1 MLDPAILKDN
11 LEVLESNISRRNLDI
26 DVSHLISLNEERKS
40 LRFNAEQKRSQ
51 QKELGKQ
58 IANADNSEKEKLLD
72 KASELSND
80 VKLLFEQVDKKDEE
94 FLNLWIK
101 IPNLIS
107 STSPDGKSENDNLE
121 IKKVGNVKEI
131 SNPKDHLEIASK
143 LNLIDVEKASEV
155 SGSRFAY
162 LFGDLVKIEF
172 NLVSWALNKLSDK
185 GFTPTVP
192 PVLVRE
198 NALYGTGFFPDD
210 AEQVYEIPNDDLYLV
225 GTSEVPLAALH
236 TNEIIDLEE
245 LPIRYAGFSTCFRR
259 EAGTYGK
266 DTTGIFRVHQFDKVE
281 MFSFCNPEKS
291 EEEHEFI
298 LSVEEELLQSLEIP
312 YRVVDVCA
320 GDLGASAAKKYDI
333 EAWIPS
339 QNTYREVTSC
349 SNTTDYQARRLNIR
363 AKKEGNTSVL
373 HTLNGTA
380 IAVGRILIALIEN
393 NQNEDSSV
401 VFSVPKLIVLPLRYK
416 SLNLFE
422 LVPKS

>member
-1 MLDPAILKDN
+1 MLDPALLRNDVKSLKLN
-11 LEVLESNISRRNLDI
+11 LKRRNLDI
-26 DVSHLISLNEERKS
+26 DLKEVTALDEIRREMRFEAEK
-40 LRFNAEQKRSQ
+40 LRSEQKS
-51 QKELGKQ
+51 LGKQ
-58 IANADNSEKEKLLD
+58 IASADDKTKKELLDQASHLSEK
-72 KASELSND
+72 
-80 VKLLFEQVDKKDEE
+80 VKELFEKVDVADKNFMDI
-94 FLNLWIK
+94 WIK

-107 STSPDGKSENDNLE
+107 ATSPDGTSEKENFE
-121 IKKVGNVKEI
+121 IKKYGEI
-131 SNPKDHLEIASK
+131 LDIDKPKDHLEIAES
-143 LNLIDVEKASEV
+143 LGLIDVQKASEV
-155 SGSRFAY
+155 SGSRFSY

-172 NLVSWALNKLSDK
+172 SLVLWTMQKLSDK
-185 GFTPTVP
+185 GFKPTIP

-236 TNEIIDLEE
+236 SNEILDTGA

-281 MFSFCNPEKS
+281 MFSFCDPEKS

-298 LSVEEELLQSLEIP
+298 LSVEEELLQALEIP

-320 GDLGASAAKKYDI
+320 GDLGSSASKKYDI

-339 QNTYREVTSC
+339 QKAYREVTSC
-349 SNTTDYQARRLNIR
+349 SNTTDFQARRLNIR
-363 AKKEGNTSVL
+363 GKADGETNVL

-393 NQNEDSSV
+393 NQTEDGKVEFSDSV
-401 VFSVPKLIVLPLRYK
+401 AEIIGVK
-416 SLNLFE
+416 NL
-422 LVPKS
+422 S

>member
-1 MLDPAILKDN
+1 MLDPAILKNDIESLELN
-11 LEVLESNISRRNLDI
+11 LERRNLDV
-26 DVSHLISLNEERKS
+26 DLKELTALDELRRE
-40 LRFNAEQKRSQ
+40 LRFEAEKLRSEQKT
-51 QKELGKQ
+51 LGKQ
-58 IANADNSEKEKLLD
+58 IASADEKTKNELLDQASQMSEK
-72 KASELSND
+72 
-80 VKLLFEQVDKKDEE
+80 VKELFEKVDVADKNFMDI
-94 FLNLWIK
+94 WIK

-107 STSPDGKSENDNLE
+107 TTSPDGISDKENSE
-121 IKKVGNVKEI
+121 IKKFGEI
-131 SNPKDHLEIASK
+131 RNINNPKDHLEIAES
-143 LNLIDVEKASEV
+143 LGLIDVQKASEV
-155 SGSRFAY
+155 SGSRFSY

-172 NLVSWALNKLSDK
+172 NLVLWAMQQLSDK
-185 GFTPTVP
+185 GFKPTIP

-236 TNEIIDLEE
+236 SNEILDTAT

-281 MFSFCNPEKS
+281 MFSFCDPEKS
-291 EEEHEFI
+291 EEEHKFI
-298 LSVEEELLQSLEIP
+298 LSVEEELLQALEIP

-320 GDLGASAAKKYDI
+320 GDLGSSASKKYDI

-339 QNTYREVTSC
+339 QQTYREVTSC
-349 SNTTDYQARRLNIR
+349 SNTTDFQARRLNIR
-363 AKKEGNTSVL
+363 GKADGETNVL

-393 NQNEDSSV
+393 NQTEDGKVEFSDSV
-401 VFSVPKLIVLPLRYK
+401 AEIIGVK
-416 SLNLFE
+416 NL
-422 LVPKS
+422 S

>member
-1 MLDPAILKDN
+1 MLDPTILKNDIESLKLN
-11 LEVLESNISRRNLDI
+11 LKRRNIDLDLQN
-26 DVSHLISLNEERKS
+26 LISLDE
-40 LRFNAEQKRSQ
+40 LRREMRFEAEKLRSEQKS
-51 QKELGKQ
+51 LGKQ
-58 IANADNSEKEKLLD
+58 IASADNKTKKDLLDQASQMSEKVKELFQKVEIAD
-72 KASELSND
+72 KN
-80 VKLLFEQVDKKDEE
+80 FVDI
-94 FLNLWIK
+94 WIK

-107 STSPDGKSENDNLE
+107 STSPDGMSDKENYE
-121 IKKVGNVKEI
+121 IKKYGEI
-131 SNPKDHLEIASK
+131 KDIANPKDHLEIAES
-143 LNLIDVEKASEV
+143 LGLIDVQKAAEV
-155 SGSRFAY
+155 SGSRFSY
-162 LFGDLVKIEF
+162 LFGDLVKIEL
-172 NLVSWALNKLSDK
+172 NLVSWAMQQLSEK
-185 GFTPTVP
+185 GFKPTIP

-236 TNEIIDLEE
+236 SNEILDASG

-281 MFSFCNPEKS
+281 MFSFCDSENS
-291 EEEHEFI
+291 EEEHSFI
-298 LSVEEELLQSLEIP
+298 LSVEEELLQALEIP

-320 GDLGASAAKKYDI
+320 GDLGASAAKKFDI

-363 AKKEGNTSVL
+363 SKDDGNTSIL

-393 NQNEDSSV
+393 NQKQDGLVE
-401 VFSVPKLIVLPLRYK
+401 FSDEVAAILGVKKL
-416 SLNLFE
+416 S
-422 LVPKS
+422 

>member
-1 MLDPAILKDN
+1 MLDPALLRNDVKSLKLN
-11 LEVLESNISRRNLDI
+11 LKRRNLDI
-26 DVSHLISLNEERKS
+26 DLKEVTALDEIRREMRFEAEK
-40 LRFNAEQKRSQ
+40 LRSEQKS
-51 QKELGKQ
+51 LGKQ
-58 IANADNSEKEKLLD
+58 IASADDKTKKELLDQASHLSEK
-72 KASELSND
+72 
-80 VKLLFEQVDKKDEE
+80 VKELFEKVDVADKNFMDI
-94 FLNLWIK
+94 WIK

-107 STSPDGKSENDNLE
+107 ATSPDGTSDKENFE
-121 IKKVGNVKEI
+121 IKKYGEI
-131 SNPKDHLEIASK
+131 LDIDKPKDHLEIAES
-143 LNLIDVEKASEV
+143 LGLIDVQKASEV
-155 SGSRFAY
+155 SGSRFSY

-172 NLVSWALNKLSDK
+172 SLVLWAMQKLSDK
-185 GFTPTVP
+185 GFKPTIP

-236 TNEIIDLEE
+236 SNEILDTGA

-281 MFSFCNPEKS
+281 MFSFCDPEKS

-298 LSVEEELLQSLEIP
+298 LSVEEELLQALEIP

-320 GDLGASAAKKYDI
+320 GDLGSSASKKYDI

-339 QNTYREVTSC
+339 QQTYREVTSC
-349 SNTTDYQARRLNIR
+349 SNTTDFQARRLNIR
-363 AKKEGNTSVL
+363 GKTDGKTNVL

-393 NQNEDSSV
+393 NQTEDGKVEFSDSV
-401 VFSVPKLIVLPLRYK
+401 AEIIGVK
-416 SLNLFE
+416 NLG
-422 LVPKS
+422 

>member
-1 MLDPAILKDN
+1 MLDPAILKNN

-26 DVSHLISLNEERKS
+26 DVNHLISLNEERKS
-40 LRFNAEQKRSQ
+40 LRFDAEQKRSQ

-58 IANADNSEKEKLLD
+58 IANADKNEKEELLN
-72 KASELSND
+72 KASELSNE

-94 FLNLWIK
+94 FLSQWIK

-107 STSPDGKSENDNLE
+107 KTSPDGKSDKDNLE

-131 SNPKDHLEIASK
+131 SNPKDHLEIASQ

-172 NLVSWALNKLSDK
+172 NLVSWALNKLSEK

-236 TNEIIDLEE
+236 TNEIINMEE

-349 SNTTDYQARRLNIR
+349 SNTTSFQARRLNIR
-363 AKKEGNTSVL
+363 AKSEGETSIL

-393 NQNEDSSV
+393 NQTEDGKV
-401 VFSVPKLIVLPLRYK
+401 EFSDKVAEIIGVK
-416 SLNLFE
+416 NLG
-422 LVPKS
+422 

>member
-1 MLDPAILKDN
+1 MLDPALLKND
-11 LEVLESNISRRNLDI
+11 LETLKLNISRRNLNVDI
-26 DVSHLISLNEERKS
+26 DFLINLNEERKK
-40 LRFNAEQKRSQ
+40 LRFEAEQKRSE
-51 QKELGKQ
+51 QKEIGKE
-58 IANADNSEKEKLLD
+58 IATADDKSKEGLLSQ
-72 KASELSND
+72 ASSISNE
-80 VKLLFEQVDKKDEE
+80 VKSLFEKVDQKDEE
-94 FLNLWIK
+94 FFNNWVK
-101 IPNLIS
+101 IPNIIS
-107 STSPDGKSENDNLE
+107 ETSPDGKSDSDNLE
-121 IKKVGNVKEI
+121 IKKIGNIKEMN
-131 SNPKDHLEIASK
+131 NPRDHLEIASK

-210 AEQVYEIPNDDLYLV
+210 AEQVYEIPNDDLFLV

-236 TNEIIDLEE
+236 TNEILNIKN
-245 LPIRYAGFSTCFRR
+245 LPLRYAGFSTCFRR

-281 MFSFCNPEKS
+281 MFSFCDPVKS
-291 EEEHEFI
+291 KEEHEFI
-298 LSVEEELLQSLEIP
+298 LSVEEELLQALEIP

-320 GDLGASAAKKYDI
+320 GDLGASAAKKFDI

-363 AKKEGNTSVL
+363 AKDEGSTSVL

-393 NQNEDSSV
+393 NQNTDGSV
-401 VFSVPKLIVLPLRYK
+401 VFSDKVAEIIGVEQLGK
-416 SLNLFE
+416 
-422 LVPKS
+422 

>member
-1 MLDPAILKDN
+1 MLDPSILKDN
-11 LEVLESNISRRNLDI
+11 LEVLESNISRRNLKI
-26 DVSHLISLNEERKS
+26 DVNHLISLNEERKS
-40 LRFNAEQKRSQ
+40 LRFDAEQKRSQ

-58 IANADNSEKEKLLD
+58 IANADESEKEELLNS
-72 KASELSND
+72 ASELSNE
-80 VKLLFEQVDKKDEE
+80 VKLLFEQVDKKD
-94 FLNLWIK
+94 
-101 IPNLIS
+101 
-107 STSPDGKSENDNLE
+107 D
-121 IKKVGNVKEI
+121 
-131 SNPKDHLEIASK
+131 
-143 LNLIDVEKASEV
+143 
-155 SGSRFAY
+155 
-162 LFGDLVKIEF
+162 
-172 NLVSWALNKLSDK
+172 KLSEK

-236 TNEIIDLEE
+236 TNEIINMEQ

-349 SNTTDYQARRLNIR
+349 SNTTSFQARRLNIR
-363 AKKEGNTSVL
+363 AKSEGETSVL

-393 NQNEDSSV
+393 NQTEDGKV
-401 VFSVPKLIVLPLRYK
+401 EFSDKVAEIIGVK
-416 SLNLFE
+416 NLG
-422 LVPKS
+422 

>member
-1 MLDPAILKDN
+1 MLDPALLKND
-11 LEVLESNISRRNLDI
+11 LETLKLNISRRNLNVDI
-26 DVSHLISLNEERKS
+26 DFLINLNEERKK
-40 LRFNAEQKRSQ
+40 LRFEAEQKRSE
-51 QKELGKQ
+51 QKEIGKE
-58 IANADNSEKEKLLD
+58 IATADDKSKEGLLS
-72 KASELSND
+72 KASSISNE
-80 VKLLFEQVDKKDEE
+80 VKALFEKVDQKDEE
-94 FLNLWIK
+94 FFNNWVK
-101 IPNLIS
+101 IPNIIS
-107 STSPDGKSENDNLE
+107 ETSPDGKSDSDNLE
-121 IKKVGNVKEI
+121 IKKIGNIKEMN
-131 SNPKDHLEIASK
+131 NPRDHLEIASK

-210 AEQVYEIPNDDLYLV
+210 AEQVYEIPNDDLFLV

-236 TNEIIDLEE
+236 TNEILNIKN
-245 LPIRYAGFSTCFRR
+245 LPLRYAGFSTCFRR

-281 MFSFCNPEKS
+281 MFSFCDPVKS
-291 EEEHEFI
+291 KEEHEFI
-298 LSVEEELLQSLEIP
+298 LSVEEELLQALEIP

-320 GDLGASAAKKYDI
+320 GDLGASAAKKFDI

-363 AKKEGNTSVL
+363 VKDEGSTSVL

-393 NQNEDSSV
+393 NQNTDGSV
-401 VFSVPKLIVLPLRYK
+401 VFSDKVAEIIGVEQLGK
-416 SLNLFE
+416 
-422 LVPKS
+422 

>member
-1 MLDPAILKDN
+1 MLDPAILKNN

-26 DVSHLISLNEERKS
+26 DVNHLISLNEERKS
-40 LRFNAEQKRSQ
+40 LRFDAEQKRSQ

-58 IANADNSEKEKLLD
+58 IANADKNEKEELLN
-72 KASELSND
+72 KASELSNE

-94 FLNLWIK
+94 FLNQWVK

-107 STSPDGKSENDNLE
+107 KTSPDGKSDKDNIE
-121 IKKVGNVKEI
+121 IKKVGNAKEI
-131 SNPKDHLEIASK
+131 SNPKDHLEIASN

-172 NLVSWALNKLSDK
+172 NLVSWSLNKLSEK

-236 TNEIIDLEE
+236 TNEIIDMEE

-349 SNTTDYQARRLNIR
+349 SNTTSFQARRLNIR
-363 AKKEGNTSVL
+363 AKSEGETSIL

-393 NQNEDSSV
+393 NQTKDGKVE
-401 VFSVPKLIVLPLRYK
+401 FSDKVAEIIGVK
-416 SLNLFE
+416 NLG
-422 LVPKS
+422 

>member
-1 MLDPAILKDN
+1 MLDPTILKDN
-11 LEVLESNISRRNLDI
+11 LEVLESNILRRNLKI
-26 DVSHLISLNEERKS
+26 DVNHIISLNEERKS
-40 LRFNAEQKRSQ
+40 LRFDAEQKRSQ

-58 IANADNSEKEKLLD
+58 IANADESEKEGLLN
-72 KASELSND
+72 KASELSNE

-94 FLNLWIK
+94 FLNLWVK
-101 IPNLIS
+101 VPNLIS
-107 STSPDGKSENDNLE
+107 KTSPDGKSDKDNLE
-121 IKKVGNVKEI
+121 IKKVGNIKDI
-131 SNPKDHLEIASK
+131 PNPKDHLEIASK

-172 NLVSWALNKLSDK
+172 NLVSWALNKLSEK

-210 AEQVYEIPNDDLYLV
+210 AEQVYEIPNDDLFLV

-236 TNEIIDLEE
+236 ANEIINKEE
-245 LPIRYAGFSTCFRR
+245 LPLRYAGFSTCFRR

-298 LSVEEELLQSLEIP
+298 LSIEEELLQSLEIP

-339 QNTYREVTSC
+339 QKTYREVTSC
-349 SNTTDYQARRLNIR
+349 SNTTSFQARRLNIR
-363 AKKEGNTSVL
+363 AKSEGETSIL

-393 NQNEDSSV
+393 NQTEDGKV
-401 VFSVPKLIVLPLRYK
+401 DFSDKIAEIIGIK
-416 SLNLFE
+416 NLG
-422 LVPKS
+422 

>member
-1 MLDPAILKDN
+1 MLDPSILKDN
-11 LEVLESNISRRNLDI
+11 LEILKLNISRRNLKI
-26 DVSHLISLNEERKS
+26 DVNHLISLNEERKS
-40 LRFNAEQKRSQ
+40 LRFDAEQKRSQ

-58 IANADNSEKEKLLD
+58 IANAKETDKEELLNR
-72 KASELSND
+72 ASELSNE
-80 VKLLFEQVDKKDEE
+80 VKLLFEQVDKKDED
-94 FLNLWIK
+94 FLNLWVK

-107 STSPDGKSENDNLE
+107 KTSPDGKSDKDNLE
-121 IKKVGNVKEI
+121 IKKVGNIKDI
-131 SNPKDHLEIASK
+131 ASPKDHLEIASK

-172 NLVSWALNKLSDK
+172 NLVSWALNKLSEK

-236 TNEIIDLEE
+236 TNEIINMEE

-281 MFSFCNPEKS
+281 MFSFCSPEKS

-298 LSVEEELLQSLEIP
+298 LSVEEELLQALEIP

-349 SNTTDYQARRLNIR
+349 SNTTSFQARRLNIR
-363 AKKEGNTSVL
+363 AKSDGETNIL

-393 NQNEDSSV
+393 NQTEDGKV
-401 VFSVPKLIVLPLRYK
+401 EFSDTVAEIIGVK
-416 SLNLFE
+416 NLG
-422 LVPKS
+422 

>member
-1 MLDPAILKDN
+1 MLDPNLLKEN
-11 LEVLESNISRRNLDI
+11 KELLELSLSKRNKVIDLTHLEK
-26 DVSHLISLNEERKS
+26 LNEERKS
-40 LRFNAEQKRSQ
+40 IRFEAEQKRAE
-51 QKELGKQ
+51 QKDIGKL
-58 IANADNSEKEKLLD
+58 IAAASSEEKENLLERAAVLSENVKSLFDQVEEKD
-72 KASELSND
+72 KN
-80 VKLLFEQVDKKDEE
+80 FFDE
-94 FLNLWIK
+94 WIK
-101 IPNLIS
+101 LPNIIS
-107 STSPDGKSENDNLE
+107 DTSPVGATDEDNLE
-121 IKKVGNVKEI
+121 IKKVGEI
-131 SNPKDHLEIASK
+131 KNIVNPKDHLQIAESFG
-143 LNLIDVEKASEV
+143 LIDVQKAAEV
-155 SGSRFAY
+155 SGSRFSY

-172 NLVSWALNKLSDK
+172 NLVSWALNKLSEK

-198 NALYGTGFFPDD
+198 KALYGTGFFPDD

-225 GTSEVPLAALH
+225 GTSEVPLAALKSD
-236 TNEIIDLEE
+236 EILSIEN

-281 MFSFCNPEKS
+281 MFSFCDPEKS
-291 EEEHEFI
+291 KEEHEYI
-298 LSVEEELLQSLEIP
+298 LSVEEEILQELEIP
-312 YRVVDVCA
+312 YRVVDVCS

-363 AKKEGNTSVL
+363 SKKDGNTQII

-393 NQNEDSSV
+393 NQQEDGTV
-401 VFSVPKLIVLPLRYK
+401 KFSDELSKILGVEKL
-416 SLNLFE
+416 S
-422 LVPKS
+422 

>member
-11 LEVLESNISRRNLDI
+11 LEVLESNISRRYLDI
-26 DVSHLISLNEERKS
+26 DVNHLISLNEERKS

-58 IANADNSEKEKLLD
+58 IANADENEKEDLLN
-72 KASELSND
+72 KASELSNE

-94 FLNLWIK
+94 FLNLWVK

-107 STSPDGKSENDNLE
+107 KTSPDGKSDEDNIE

-131 SNPKDHLEIASK
+131 PNPKDHLEIASK

-172 NLVSWALNKLSDK
+172 NLVSWALNKLSEK

-236 TNEIIDLEE
+236 TNEIINMED

-349 SNTTDYQARRLNIR
+349 SNTTSFQARRLNIR
-363 AKKEGNTSVL
+363 AKSEGETSIL

-393 NQNEDSSV
+393 NQTEDGKV
-401 VFSVPKLIVLPLRYK
+401 EFSDKVAEIIGVK
-416 SLNLFE
+416 NLG
-422 LVPKS
+422 

>member
-1 MLDPAILKDN
+1 MLDPTILKNNIESLELN
-11 LEVLESNISRRNLDI
+11 LERRNMNVDLKELIALD
-26 DVSHLISLNEERKS
+26 EMRRE
-40 LRFNAEQKRSQ
+40 LRFEAEKLRSEQKA
-51 QKELGKQ
+51 LGKQ
-58 IANADNSEKEKLLD
+58 IASADEKTKNELLDQASQMSEK
-72 KASELSND
+72 
-80 VKLLFEQVDKKDEE
+80 VKDLFEKVDVADKSFMDI
-94 FLNLWIK
+94 WIK

-107 STSPDGKSENDNLE
+107 TTSPDGTSDKENSE
-121 IKKVGNVKEI
+121 IKKYGEI
-131 SNPKDHLEIASK
+131 RNINNPKDHLEIAES
-143 LNLIDVEKASEV
+143 LGLIDVQKAAEV
-155 SGSRFAY
+155 SGSRFSY

-172 NLVSWALNKLSDK
+172 NLVLWAMQQLSDK
-185 GFTPTVP
+185 GFKPTIP

-236 TNEIIDLEE
+236 SNEILDTST

-281 MFSFCNPEKS
+281 MFSFCDPEKS
-291 EEEHEFI
+291 EEEHKFI
-298 LSVEEELLQSLEIP
+298 LSVEEELLQALEIP

-320 GDLGASAAKKYDI
+320 GDLGSSASKKYDI

-339 QNTYREVTSC
+339 QQTYREVTSC
-349 SNTTDYQARRLNIR
+349 SNTTDFQARRLNIR
-363 AKKEGNTSVL
+363 GKADGETNVL

-393 NQNEDSSV
+393 NQTEDGKV
-401 VFSVPKLIVLPLRYK
+401 EFSDNVAEIIGVK
-416 SLNLFE
+416 NLG
-422 LVPKS
+422 

>member
-1 MLDPAILKDN
+1 MLDPAILKNDIESLELN
-11 LEVLESNISRRNLDI
+11 LKRRNLDI
-26 DVSHLISLNEERKS
+26 DLKELTALDELRRE
-40 LRFNAEQKRSQ
+40 LRFEAEKLRSEQKT
-51 QKELGKQ
+51 LGKQ
-58 IANADNSEKEKLLD
+58 IASADEKTKNELLDQASQMSEK
-72 KASELSND
+72 
-80 VKLLFEQVDKKDEE
+80 VKDLFEKVDLADKNFMDI
-94 FLNLWIK
+94 WIK

-107 STSPDGKSENDNLE
+107 TTSPDGTSDKENSE
-121 IKKVGNVKEI
+121 IKKFGEI
-131 SNPKDHLEIASK
+131 RNINNPKDHLEIAES
-143 LNLIDVEKASEV
+143 LGLIDVQKASEV
-155 SGSRFAY
+155 SGSRFSY

-172 NLVSWALNKLSDK
+172 NLVLWAMQQLSDK
-185 GFTPTVP
+185 GFKPTIP

-236 TNEIIDLEE
+236 SNEILDTAT

-281 MFSFCNPEKS
+281 MFSFCDPEKS
-291 EEEHEFI
+291 EEEHKFI
-298 LSVEEELLQSLEIP
+298 LSVEEELLQALEIP

-320 GDLGASAAKKYDI
+320 GDLGSSASKKYDI

-339 QNTYREVTSC
+339 QQAYREVTSC
-349 SNTTDYQARRLNIR
+349 SNTTDFQARRLNIR
-363 AKKEGNTSVL
+363 GKADGETNVL

-393 NQNEDSSV
+393 NQTEDGKVAFSDSV
-401 VFSVPKLIVLPLRYK
+401 AEIIGLK
-416 SLNLFE
+416 NL
-422 LVPKS
+422 S

>member
-1 MLDPAILKDN
+1 MLDPALLKND
-11 LEVLESNISRRNLDI
+11 LETLKLNISRRNLNVDI
-26 DVSHLISLNEERKS
+26 DFLINLNEERKK
-40 LRFNAEQKRSQ
+40 LRFEAEQKRSE
-51 QKELGKQ
+51 QKEIGKE
-58 IANADNSEKEKLLD
+58 IATADDKSKESLLSQ
-72 KASELSND
+72 ASNISNE
-80 VKLLFEQVDKKDEE
+80 VKSLFEKVDQKDEE
-94 FLNLWIK
+94 FFNNWVK
-101 IPNLIS
+101 IPNIIS
-107 STSPDGKSENDNLE
+107 ETSPDGKSDSDNLE
-121 IKKVGNVKEI
+121 IKKIGNIKEMK
-131 SNPKDHLEIASK
+131 NPRDHLEIASK

-210 AEQVYEIPNDDLYLV
+210 AEQVYEIPNDDLFLV

-236 TNEIIDLEE
+236 TNEILNIKN
-245 LPIRYAGFSTCFRR
+245 LPLRYAGFSTCFRR

-281 MFSFCNPEKS
+281 MFSFCDPVKS
-291 EEEHEFI
+291 KEEHEFI
-298 LSVEEELLQSLEIP
+298 LSVEEELLQALEIP

-320 GDLGASAAKKYDI
+320 GDLGASAAKKFDI

-363 AKKEGNTSVL
+363 VKDEGSTSVL

-393 NQNEDSSV
+393 NQNTDGSV
-401 VFSVPKLIVLPLRYK
+401 VFSDKVAEIIGVEQLGK
-416 SLNLFE
+416 
-422 LVPKS
+422 

>member
-1 MLDPAILKDN
+1 MLDPALLKENIEILK
-11 LEVLESNISRRNLDI
+11 LNISRRNLDVDI
-26 DVSHLISLNEERKS
+26 DLLIELNEERKK
-40 LRFNAEQKRSQ
+40 LRFEAEQKRSN
-51 QKELGKQ
+51 QKELGKE
-58 IANADNSEKEKLLD
+58 IANADKEKKEALLNQ
-72 KASELSND
+72 ASELSSE
-80 VKLLFEQVDKKDEE
+80 VKSLFEKVDQKDEE
-94 FLNLWIK
+94 FLNQWIK
-101 IPNLIS
+101 IPNIIS
-107 STSPDGKSENDNLE
+107 DSSPDGKSDSDNKE
-121 IKKVGNVKEI
+121 IKKIGDIKEI
-131 SNPKDHLEIASK
+131 KKPKDHLEIASK

-172 NLVSWALNKLSDK
+172 NLVSWALNMLSEK

-210 AEQVYEIPNDDLYLV
+210 AEQVYEIPNDDLFLV

-236 TNEIIDLEE
+236 TNEILNIKE

-281 MFSFCNPEKS
+281 MFSFCDPSKS

-298 LSVEEELLQSLEIP
+298 LSVEEELLQALEIP

-320 GDLGASAAKKYDI
+320 GDLGASAAKKFDI

-363 AKKEGNTSVL
+363 AKNEEKTSVL

-393 NQNEDSSV
+393 NQNEDGSV
-401 VFSVPKLIVLPLRYK
+401 EFSDDLAAIIGVEKLGK
-416 SLNLFE
+416 
-422 LVPKS
+422 

>member
-26 DVSHLISLNEERKS
+26 DVNHLISLNEERKS

-58 IANADNSEKEKLLD
+58 IANADKNEKEELLN
-72 KASELSND
+72 KASELSD
-80 VKLLFEQVDKKDEE
+80 EVKLLFEQVDKKDEE
-94 FLNLWIK
+94 FLNQWVK

-107 STSPDGKSENDNLE
+107 KTSPDGKSDKDNLE
-121 IKKVGNVKEI
+121 IKKVGNIKEI
-131 SNPKDHLEIASK
+131 SNPKDHLEIASQF
-143 LNLIDVEKASEV
+143 NLIDVEKASEI

-172 NLVSWALNKLSDK
+172 NLVSWALNKLSEK

-210 AEQVYEIPNDDLYLV
+210 ADQVYEIPNDDLYLV

-236 TNEIIDLEE
+236 TNEIIDMEE

-349 SNTTDYQARRLNIR
+349 SNTTSFQARRLNIR
-363 AKKEGNTSVL
+363 AKSEGETSIL

-393 NQNEDSSV
+393 NQTEDGEV
-401 VFSVPKLIVLPLRYK
+401 VFSENVANILGVKRLSK
-416 SLNLFE
+416 Q
-422 LVPKS
+422 

>member
-1 MLDPAILKDN
+1 MLDPAILKNDIESLELN
-11 LEVLESNISRRNLDI
+11 LERRNLDI
-26 DVSHLISLNEERKS
+26 DLKELTALDELRRE
-40 LRFNAEQKRSQ
+40 LRFEAEKLRSEQKT
-51 QKELGKQ
+51 LGKQ
-58 IANADNSEKEKLLD
+58 IASADEKTKNELLDQASQMSEK
-72 KASELSND
+72 
-80 VKLLFEQVDKKDEE
+80 VKDLFEKVDLADKNFMDI
-94 FLNLWIK
+94 WIK

-107 STSPDGKSENDNLE
+107 TTSPDGTSDKENSE
-121 IKKVGNVKEI
+121 IKKFGEI
-131 SNPKDHLEIASK
+131 HNINNPKDHLEIAES
-143 LNLIDVEKASEV
+143 LGLIDVQKASEV
-155 SGSRFAY
+155 SGSRFSY

-172 NLVSWALNKLSDK
+172 NLVLWAMQQLSDK
-185 GFTPTVP
+185 GFKPTIP

-236 TNEIIDLEE
+236 SNEILDTAT

-281 MFSFCNPEKS
+281 MFSFCDPEKS
-291 EEEHEFI
+291 EEEHKFI
-298 LSVEEELLQSLEIP
+298 LSVEEELLQALEIP

-320 GDLGASAAKKYDI
+320 GDLGSSASKKYDI

-339 QNTYREVTSC
+339 QQAYREVTSC
-349 SNTTDYQARRLNIR
+349 SNTTDFQARRLNIR
-363 AKKEGNTSVL
+363 GKADGETNVL

-393 NQNEDSSV
+393 NQTEDGKVEFSDSV
-401 VFSVPKLIVLPLRYK
+401 AEIIGVK
-416 SLNLFE
+416 NL
-422 LVPKS
+422 S

>member
-1 MLDPAILKDN
+1 MLDPTILKNDIESLELN
-11 LEVLESNISRRNLDI
+11 LERRNI
-26 DVSHLISLNEERKS
+26 DVDLKELTALDELRRE
-40 LRFNAEQKRSQ
+40 LRFEAEKLRSEQKA
-51 QKELGKQ
+51 LGKQ
-58 IANADNSEKEKLLD
+58 IASADEKTKNELLNQASQMSEK
-72 KASELSND
+72 
-80 VKLLFEQVDKKDEE
+80 VKDLFEKVDVADKNFMDI
-94 FLNLWIK
+94 WIK

-107 STSPDGKSENDNLE
+107 STSPDGTSDKDNSE
-121 IKKVGNVKEI
+121 IKKYGEI
-131 SNPKDHLEIASK
+131 RNINNPKDHLEIAES
-143 LNLIDVEKASEV
+143 LGLIDVQKAAEV
-155 SGSRFAY
+155 SGSRFSY

-172 NLVSWALNKLSDK
+172 NLVLWAMQKLSDK
-185 GFTPTVP
+185 GFKPTIP

-236 TNEIIDLEE
+236 SNEILDTAT

-281 MFSFCNPEKS
+281 MFSFCSPEKS
-291 EEEHEFI
+291 EEEHRFI
-298 LSVEEELLQSLEIP
+298 LSVEEELLQALEIP

-349 SNTTDYQARRLNIR
+349 SNTTSFQARRLNIR
-363 AKKEGNTSVL
+363 AKSDGETNIL

-393 NQNEDSSV
+393 NQTEDGKV
-401 VFSVPKLIVLPLRYK
+401 EFSDTVAEIIGVK
-416 SLNLFE
+416 NLG
-422 LVPKS
+422 